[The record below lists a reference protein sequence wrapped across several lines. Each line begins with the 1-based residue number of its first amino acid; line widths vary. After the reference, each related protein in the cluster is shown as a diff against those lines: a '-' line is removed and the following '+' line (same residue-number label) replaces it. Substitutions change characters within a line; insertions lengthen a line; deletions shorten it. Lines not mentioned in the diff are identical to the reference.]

1 VSTPRRPRSTRRAK
15 QAKAPPESIDPTAV
29 GPFVGPLDGPPGTG
43 PPGTPAPGTIP
54 GKVIPG
60 PSTVAGA
67 WTTATALQKLDVD
80 PQTKARIVKTL
91 GELLPGL
98 PLAPGAAGTD
108 RNLPPQ
114 AISALIP
121 SAAII
126 AAGLD
131 PAAITPPIPNTL
143 WQNGDQQLLV
153 RVGDVHANLGNGL
166 IEIVVPVTCD
176 QTGDVDISVSFVT
189 GTPDQPA
196 GGIATTEDHPRGPAV
211 VVENWAEP
219 LIAYAWRTLVT
230 ATSAMSSA
238 AGSDVTG
245 RELVT
250 AMLSVSPEGLSVTP
264 MGRHTFLAG
273 GAIQ

>member
-1 VSTPRRPRSTRRAK
+1 VTNPRRPRSTRRGK
-15 QAKAPPESIDPTAV
+15 QANTPPGSTDPTGV
-29 GPFVGPLDGPPGTG
+29 GPFDGPPGTA
-43 PPGTPAPGTIP
+43 PPGTPAPPGTIP

-80 PQTKARIVKTL
+80 PQTKARIIKSL
-91 GELLPGL
+91 GPLLPGL
-98 PLAPGAAGTD
+98 PIASGTAGAD

-121 SAAII
+121 SAAVV
-126 AAGLD
+126 AAGMD
-131 PAAITPPIPNTL
+131 PATITPPAPNTR

-153 RVGDVHANLGNGL
+153 RVSGVHANLGNGL

-219 LIAYAWRTLVT
+219 LIAYAWQTLVT

-245 RELVT
+245 RDLVT
-250 AMLSVSPEGLSVTP
+250 AMLSVNADGLTVTP